1 MPGLSVSEKNHW
13 KERLSKRIDKR
24 IEAIAAEDPNL
35 LERVKRDVHNRAMQS
50 LNLADLQAEI
60 DRLEREEEELEKRER
75 VLNRTMLAR
84 VRGVPIETIDELSV
98 YQSGKHNHE
107 VQAAI
112 TRRQAV
118 HEDDLLK
125 ESEVGRRILQL
136 RVEKDGLLD
145 SVWLASSPKQIKDL
159 WSKVAELLGDEPTQL
174 QRDAMAIAPVED

>member
-35 LERVKRDVHNRAMQS
+35 LERVKRDAHDRAMQS

-60 DRLEREEEELEKRER
+60 DRLEREEEDLGKRQR
-75 VLNRTMLAR
+75 ILNRTMLAR
-84 VRGVPIETIDELSV
+84 VRGVPLDTIEELSI
-98 YQSGKHNHE
+98 YSSNQHHE
-107 VQAAI
+107 VQVAI

-118 HEDDLLK
+118 HEDELLT
-125 ESEVGRRILQL
+125 ESETGRRILNL
-136 RVEKDGLLD
+136 RAEKDGLLD

-159 WSKVAELLGDEPTQL
+159 WSKVADLLGDEPTQL

>member
-1 MPGLSVSEKNHW
+1 
-13 KERLSKRIDKR
+13 
-24 IEAIAAEDPNL
+24 
-35 LERVKRDVHNRAMQS
+35 MQS
-50 LNLADLQAEI
+50 LNLSDLQAEI
-60 DRLEREEEELEKRER
+60 DRLEHEEEELEKRQK

-84 VRGVPIETIDELSV
+84 VRGLPLDTIDELSF

-118 HEDDLLK
+118 HEDELLT
-125 ESEVGRRILQL
+125 ESETGRRILNL
-136 RVEKDGLLD
+136 RAEKDGLLD

>member
-1 MPGLSVSEKNHW
+1 MPGLSVTEKNHW

-24 IEAIAAEDPNL
+24 IEGIAAEDPNL
-35 LERVKRDVHNRAMQS
+35 LERVKRDAHDRAMQS

-84 VRGVPIETIDELSV
+84 VRGVPPETIDELSV

-112 TRRQAV
+112 TRRQNV
-118 HEDDLLK
+118 HEDELLT
-125 ESEVGRRILQL
+125 ESEIGRRILNL
-136 RVEKDGLLD
+136 RAEKDGLLD

>member
-24 IEAIAAEDPNL
+24 IEAISAEDPNL
-35 LERVKRDVHNRAMQS
+35 LERVKRDAHDRAMQS

-84 VRGVPIETIDELSV
+84 VRGVPLETIDELSV
-98 YQSGKHNHE
+98 YQSGKHNNE
-107 VQAAI
+107 VQSAI
-112 TRRQAV
+112 SRRQAV

-125 ESEVGRRILQL
+125 ESEIGRRIVRL

-145 SVWLASSPKQIKDL
+145 SVWLARLSQ
-159 WSKVAELLGDEPTQL
+159 TQNVQSCVL
-174 QRDAMAIAPVED
+174 CAV